1 MAAGL
6 WGDIVPRPSAEARTG
21 ARLSQEVP
29 YRAAQDLAL
38 LDGLTHHCDILEKR
52 ELAPQAVCPPPQT
65 QGDVVRRRWAA
76 SSSDRRQGRDLS
88 PTAPRYTGEIDSVA
102 EEEGFDPSVAR
113 KRDNGFET
121 APFDGA
127 AAGHRASDLSPG
139 TLPNS
144 ARYSGSP

>member
-1 MAAGL
+1 MG
-6 WGDIVPRPSAEARTG
+6 GIVLR
-21 ARLSQEVP
+21 
-29 YRAAQDLAL
+29 
-38 LDGLTHHCDILEKR
+38 
-52 ELAPQAVCPPPQT
+52 PPPRA
-65 QGDVVRRRWAA
+65 GPFAY
-76 SSSDRRQGRDLS
+76 S
-88 PTAPRYTGEIDSVA
+88 PAVHTGEIDSVA
-102 EEEGFDPSVAR
+102 EEEGFGPSVLP